1 MTETF
6 AALLFAH
13 ALADF
18 VLQPGWMVRRKAEA
32 RMLIAHAGIVAATA
46 WAATGFP
53 LHPAIAV
60 LAALHLATDALK
72 VWVLGDR
79 LGGFLADQAL
89 HLAALAGIALW
100 QPGLYA
106 AGIWEAAAAPPH
118 QVAVAIALLPE
129 AMAYGAGAILAT
141 LAGGHAIGKLLA
153 PFLAARPAL
162 TDGSLEDAGRIIGLL
177 ERGVAFFLV
186 VVGQPAGVGFLIA
199 AKSVLRFSAAQDDRR
214 VSEYVIIGTLA
225 SVGWALAA
233 AYGALALAALLP

>member
-1 MTETF
+1 MTETL

-13 ALADF
+13 TLADF
-18 VLQPGWMVRRKAEA
+18 VLQPGWMA
-32 RMLIAHAGIVAATA
+32 RGKGAVHVLLAHVGIVAVTA
-46 WAATGFP
+46 WAAAGFP
-53 LHPAIAV
+53 LHPAILL

-79 LGGFLADQAL
+79 LAGYLADQAL
-89 HLAALAGIALW
+89 HLATILGIALW

-106 AGIWEAAAAPPH
+106 AGLWAQGLAPLPGAALE
-118 QVAVAIALLPE
+118 LLPQ
-129 AMAYGAGAILAT
+129 AMAYATGAIVAT

-153 PFLAARPAL
+153 PFLQARPSL
-162 TDGSLEDAGRIIGLL
+162 TEDSLDDAGRIIGLL
-177 ERGVAFFLV
+177 ERGVAYFLV

-199 AKSVLRFSAAQDDRR
+199 AKSVLRFTAAKDDRR

-233 AYGALALAALLP
+233 GYAALGLAAMLP

>member
-1 MTETF
+1 
-6 AALLFAH
+6 
-13 ALADF
+13 
-18 VLQPGWMVRRKAEA
+18 
-32 RMLIAHAGIVAATA
+32 
-46 WAATGFP
+46 
-53 LHPAIAV
+53 
-60 LAALHLATDALK
+60 
-72 VWVLGDR
+72 
-79 LGGFLADQAL
+79 
-89 HLAALAGIALW
+89 
-100 QPGLYA
+100 
-106 AGIWEAAAAPPH
+106 
-118 QVAVAIALLPE
+118 VAIALLPE